1 MITGQIIPSNYR
13 RQFVYA
19 FRNRVQRYWKLCGE
33 DDDGILKSLAKR
45 FFTSTL
51 AVPVSYADLKM
62 PGAFGPSIHTDF
74 EKVWSILRPRVDEF
88 CLRELSEE
96 LRSGTK
102 VSAAAR
108 AIDEYCAKHSVEPT
122 AVLLAVANLRHA
134 DLAAIDY
141 VICGDKALAF
151 TREKLSSRV
160 HEILGQLESRK
171 NLAPKGNLKRLLD
184 ACDEHR
190 FDWYNETKQRVTQ
203 RLLNELPQEV
213 RTQDGLNALVVGT
226 ARNVGRQLLRRS
238 LHIVNPLGS
247 DANPRIKLSYICDEV
262 LSRNRA
268 SLKRA
273 RRDFWST
280 RNSELRELVFEFL
293 YDHLDVN
300 DSNQLG
306 AVFDEQSPS
315 KVGELLAKLELDSF
329 RSLRNKI
336 RKILAQTG
344 TGGREY
350 YVTHQPLA
358 TVDDIASTGEEEP
371 DYTKA
376 TLIEAACIAELPVLH
391 KHSQRGTKFPLRG
404 AVIFELLFEDCYP
417 RRLLQSIHK
426 KKAEVIAEVLDVSQS
441 TYSRWMGKETE
452 QSLARIL
459 LLKTNLNN
467 LVTLLQE
474 APQANLVVAKTLGRG
489 MLLSLLKDFGWYANS
504 RRQALVNWWIN
515 QEFSVE
521 SSLRGAA
528 GHDEDTNSLTPKRQ
542 DQAQHQFRSLLRK
555 LERNR
560 PRSRLSQQQLELMR
574 CFVDTYEQF
583 DIAKLRP
590 EWGSCSDFIADVAL
604 SELSSRA
611 GVR

>member
-1 MITGQIIPSNYR
+1 M
-13 RQFVYA
+13 
-19 FRNRVQRYWKLCGE
+19 
-33 DDDGILKSLAKR
+33 
-45 FFTSTL
+45 
-51 AVPVSYADLKM
+51 
-62 PGAFGPSIHTDF
+62 
-74 EKVWSILRPRVDEF
+74 
-88 CLRELSEE
+88 
-96 LRSGTK
+96 
-102 VSAAAR
+102 
-108 AIDEYCAKHSVEPT
+108 
-122 AVLLAVANLRHA
+122 
-134 DLAAIDY
+134 
-141 VICGDKALAF
+141 
-151 TREKLSSRV
+151 
-160 HEILGQLESRK
+160 
-171 NLAPKGNLKRLLD
+171 
-184 ACDEHR
+184 
-190 FDWYNETKQRVTQ
+190 
-203 RLLNELPQEV
+203 
-213 RTQDGLNALVVGT
+213 
-226 ARNVGRQLLRRS
+226 
-238 LHIVNPLGS
+238 
-247 DANPRIKLSYICDEV
+247 
-262 LSRNRA
+262 
-268 SLKRA
+268 
-273 RRDFWST
+273 
-280 RNSELRELVFEFL
+280 VFEFL

-336 RKILAQTG
+336 RKVLAQTG

-376 TLIEAACIAELPVLH
+376 TLIEAARIAELPVLH

-404 AVIFELLFEDCYP
+404 AVIFELLFEVCYP

-560 PRSRLSQQQLELMR
+560 PRSRLSQQQVELMR